1 MSSTEKNQR
10 PLEAGIF
17 TDFHDR
23 MSYAGYLC
31 LDGLLS
37 QQRPLSDPPH
47 HDEMLF
53 IIQHQVSEL
62 WIKQLIHELTA
73 AIHHVQ
79 QDQLD
84 PCFKIL
90 ARAKLIQM
98 QLFDQWAVLETLT
111 PSEYM
116 EFRGVLGHASGFQ
129 SYQYRKLEFL
139 LGNKNRDALKVF
151 FDFPAIHEELRAAL
165 EAPSLYDEFLR
176 HLKRR
181 GLAVPEVCIE
191 RDWSEPYEKN
201 EELVDVLR
209 QIYERPREYWDA
221 YEMCEKLVDVEEY
234 FQLWRFRHMK
244 TVERIIGF
252 RSGTGGSSG
261 VGFLKQALNLTFFP
275 ELFAVRT
282 GLKQR

>member
-1 MSSTEKNQR
+1 MEKNER
-10 PLEAGIF
+10 PLEPGIV
-17 TDFHDR
+17 TDFSHR
-23 MSYAGYLC
+23 LSYAGYLC
-31 LDGLLS
+31 LPTLLD
-37 QQRPLSDPPH
+37 QQRPLSQPEH

-53 IIQHQVSEL
+53 IVQHQVSEL
-62 WIKQLIHELTA
+62 WIKQLIHELSA
-73 AIHHVQ
+73 AIRFVQ
-79 QDQLD
+79 HDHLD

-90 ARAKLIQM
+90 SRAKLIQM

-116 EFRGVLGHASGFQ
+116 EFRGVLGGASGFQ

-139 LGNKNRDALKVF
+139 LGNKNRDALRVF
-151 FDFPAIHEELRAAL
+151 EYDAAIHAELVTAL

-176 HLKRR
+176 HLARR
-181 GLAVPEVCIE
+181 GLAVPRECAE
-191 RDWSEPYEKN
+191 RDWSLPYEKN
-201 EELVDVLR
+201 EALVEVFR
-209 QIYERPREYWDA
+209 RIYERPREQWDA

-252 RSGTGGSSG
+252 RPGTGGSSG
-261 VGFLKQALNLTFFP
+261 VGFLRQALELTFFP
-275 ELFAVRT
+275 ELLAVRT

>member
-1 MSSTEKNQR
+1 MERNER
-10 PLEAGIF
+10 PLEAGIV
-17 TDFHDR
+17 TDFSRR
-23 MSYAGYLC
+23 MNYAGYLC
-31 LDGLLS
+31 LPELLA

-62 WIKQLIHELTA
+62 WMKQLIHELSA
-73 AIHHVQ
+73 AMGFVQ
-79 QDQLD
+79 RDQLD

-90 ARAKLIQM
+90 SRAKLIQM

-139 LGNKNRDALKVF
+139 LGNKNRDALRVF
-151 FDFPAIHEELRAAL
+151 ASDVTVHAELMAAL

-176 HLKRR
+176 HLSRR
-181 GLAVPEVCIE
+181 GLNVPAECIA
-191 RDWSEPYEKN
+191 RDWSVPHRKN
-201 EELVDVLR
+201 EALVEVFR
-209 QIYERPREYWDA
+209 GIYEHPREHWDA

-244 TVERIIGF
+244 TVERIIGY
-252 RSGTGGSSG
+252 RQGTGGSSG
-261 VGFLKQALNLTFFP
+261 VGFLRQALEIEFFP
-275 ELFAVRT
+275 ELLAVRT
-282 GLKQR
+282 GLRQR

>member
-1 MSSTEKNQR
+1 MSSPDKNQR

-17 TDFHDR
+17 TDFKDR

-37 QQRPLSDPPH
+37 QQRPLSQPTH

-62 WIKQLIHELTA
+62 WIKLLIHELQA
-73 AIHHVQ
+73 AIGYVQ

-90 ARAKLIQM
+90 SRAKLIQM
-98 QLFDQWAVLETLT
+98 QLFEQWAVLETLT

-151 FDFPAIHEELRAAL
+151 ADFPTIYGDLIRAL
-165 EAPSLYDEFLR
+165 ESPSLYDEFLQY
-176 HLKRR
+176 LFRR
-181 GLAVPEVCIE
+181 GYDIREECRE
-191 RDWSEPYEKN
+191 RD
-201 EELVDVLR
+201 
-209 QIYERPREYWDA
+209 
-221 YEMCEKLVDVEEY
+221 
-234 FQLWRFRHMK
+234 
-244 TVERIIGF
+244 
-252 RSGTGGSSG
+252 
-261 VGFLKQALNLTFFP
+261 
-275 ELFAVRT
+275 
-282 GLKQR
+282 

>member
-1 MSSTEKNQR
+1 MEKNQR
-10 PLEAGIF
+10 PLESGIVTDF
-17 TDFHDR
+17 TDR
-23 MSYAGYLC
+23 LSYAGYLC
-31 LDGLLS
+31 LPQLLS
-37 QQRPLSDPPH
+37 QQCPLSSPPH

-62 WIKQLIHELTA
+62 WIKQLIHELSA
-73 AIHHVQ
+73 AITFVRH
-79 QDQLD
+79 DQLD

-151 FDFPAIHEELRAAL
+151 AHDPTIHSDLEAAL
-165 EAPSLYDEFLR
+165 LAPSLYDEFLR
-176 HLKRR
+176 HLARR
-181 GLAVPEVCIE
+181 GLAVPGECID
-191 RDWSEPYEKN
+191 RDWSQPHQKTEA
-201 EELVDVLR
+201 LVDVFR
-209 QIYERPREYWDA
+209 EIYEHPREYWDA

-252 RSGTGGSSG
+252 RQGTGGSSG
-261 VGFLKQALNLTFFP
+261 VGFLRQALELTFFP
-275 ELFAVRT
+275 ELLAVRT

>member
-1 MSSTEKNQR
+1 MEKNQR
-10 PLEAGIF
+10 PLEPGIV
-17 TDFHDR
+17 TDFGDR
-23 MSYAGYLC
+23 LSYAGYLC
-31 LDGLLS
+31 LPQLLS

-62 WIKQLIHELTA
+62 WIKQLIHELSA
-73 AIHHVQ
+73 AIRFVGN
-79 QDQLD
+79 DQLD

-90 ARAKLIQM
+90 SRAKLIQM

-151 FDFPAIHEELRAAL
+151 EHDAAIYAELEAAL
-165 EAPSLYDEFLR
+165 LAPSLYDEFLR
-176 HLKRR
+176 HLARR
-181 GLAVPEVCIE
+181 GLAVPKECIE
-191 RDWSEPYEKN
+191 RDWSQPHQKN
-201 EELVDVLR
+201 EALVDVFR
-209 QIYERPREYWDA
+209 EIYEHPRGYWDA

-252 RSGTGGSSG
+252 RQGTGGSSG
-261 VGFLKQALNLTFFP
+261 VGFLRQALELSFFP
-275 ELFAVRT
+275 ELLAVRT